1 MQSIRSQLIHDR
13 SRRSLRTVY
22 RDLARKAR
30 HIDAAVDRIRLSCID
45 LAYDELASV
54 EKLRVLVTE
63 INAATLKLEAEVI
76 LADPQRSHNL
86 RVVMRLLAEERLRV
100 RCAPLLDWAPNF
112 SVFVDPPGRCAVLVG
127 AHWFQIPYPSRGPAL
142 AVVHEGGQGDGVRA
156 RFQEMW
162 DLAHDIGPALHGVFE
177 AAERTDTAPQHAPHI
192 T

>member
-1 MQSIRSQLIHDR
+1 MQSTPSQLIHDR
-13 SRRSLRTVY
+13 SRRSLRAVY
-22 RDLARKAR
+22 SDLAREAR
-30 HIDAAVDRIRLSCID
+30 RIDAAVDRIRLSGID

-54 EKLRVLVTE
+54 EELRVLITE
-63 INAATLKLEAEVI
+63 INAATLRVEAEVI

-112 SVFVDPPGRCAVLVG
+112 SVFGDPRGRCALLLG

-142 AVVHEGGQGDGVRA
+142 AVVLRGGQADGMGA

-162 DLAHDIGPALHGVFE
+162 DLAHDIGPALRGVFE
-177 AAERTDTAPQHAPHI
+177 AAERTG
-192 T
+192 